1 MEIVSNSNL
10 VNMEKYTIND
20 FCQIKDSGFT
30 FDLPDKTLQIISQI
44 AELVGDASYIKTPV
58 FKKKIKIKK
67 TETPYKSTI
76 LKKETLYDEEMCN
89 IKSNINKLTNEN
101 YELIVTSICESLDK
115 LIDAEEKLHDI
126 SNLIF
131 NRVSTNGA
139 FVKVYA
145 KLYAYLMGNYE
156 IFEKILESTL
166 PDYIKLFDMN
176 DHNKLLV
183 SSNDNYEEFC
193 NLMREHEN
201 RRSLSKFISCM
212 LVEEVIDKKFIINII
227 NTLNKKLLLLANL
240 EVNEGA
246 KAACDVISDNIKIF
260 ILDTN
265 NIIIKS
271 NEWNKIK
278 RDLDKV
284 LLLDNKTNF
293 TKKSK
298 FKFYDINDY
307 LKKNNL

>member
-1 MEIVSNSNL
+1 MEIISNTDV
-10 VNMEKYTIND
+10 VNIEKYSIND
-20 FCQIKDSGFT
+20 FCQIKDYGFT
-30 FDLPDKTLQIISQI
+30 FELPDKTLQIISQI

-58 FKKKIKIKK
+58 FKKKMKMKK
-67 TETPYKSTI
+67 EPYKSTI
-76 LKKETLYDEEMCN
+76 LKNETLYDEEMSN
-89 IKSNINKLTNEN
+89 ITCNINKLTDAN
-101 YELIVTSICESLDK
+101 YESIVTSICESLDK
-115 LIDAEEKLHDI
+115 LIEAEDKLYDI
-126 SNLIF
+126 SKLIF

-156 IFEKILESTL
+156 IFEKILEATL

-176 DHNKLLV
+176 DHSKLLV

-212 LVEEVIDKKFIINII
+212 LLEDVIDKKFIINIL

-240 EVNEGA
+240 EVNEGV

-260 ILDTN
+260 ITDTN

-278 RDLDKV
+278 KDLDKI
-284 LLLDNKTNF
+284 LLLDNNTNF

-298 FKFYDINDY
+298 FKFYDITDY
-307 LKKNNL
+307 LKKNKL

>member
-1 MEIVSNSNL
+1 MEIISNINV
-10 VNMEKYTIND
+10 VNMEKYSIND

-30 FDLPDKTLQIISQI
+30 FELPDKTLQIISQI

-58 FKKKIKIKK
+58 FKKKMKIRK
-67 TETPYKSTI
+67 TEPYKSTI
-76 LKKETLYDEEMCN
+76 LKNETLYDEEMSN
-89 IKSNINKLTNEN
+89 ITCNINKLTDAN
-101 YELIVTSICESLDK
+101 YESIVTSICESLDK
-115 LIDAEEKLHDI
+115 LIEAEDKLYDI
-126 SNLIF
+126 SKLIF

-176 DHNKLLV
+176 DHSKLLV

-212 LVEEVIDKKFIINII
+212 LVEDVIDKKFIINIL

-260 ILDTN
+260 IIDTN

-278 RDLDKV
+278 KDLDKI
-284 LLLDNKTNF
+284 LLLDNNTNF

-298 FKFYDINDY
+298 FKIYDINDY
-307 LKKNNL
+307 LKKNKL